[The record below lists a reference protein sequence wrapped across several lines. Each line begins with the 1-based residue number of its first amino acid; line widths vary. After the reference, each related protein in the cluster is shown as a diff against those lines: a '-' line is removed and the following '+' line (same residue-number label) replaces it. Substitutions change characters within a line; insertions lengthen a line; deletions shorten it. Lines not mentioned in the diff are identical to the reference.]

1 MGEIEH
7 QSAYH
12 HLVHPGTMV
21 LLGGWRKSRSWVMD
35 VFLIVVLAL
44 LSPIVL
50 SLDTE
55 SGFLSPSKRVLELR
69 ELGMLA
75 NYPGY
80 QAILPPFK
88 RNGGGGLNF
97 KRNGGV
103 PDECRGKYD
112 TSIYTQLDNICED
125 CYNLSCW
132 RRTVSSTWCRSSA
145 RRDSTCASFWA
156 CGRHEQH
163 DQPSKACDDQHE
175 PQRQGFSVFPWSA
188 VQAGTLVLRREVKET
203 KACCIFLSNHPLHL
217 IA

>member
-1 MGEIEH
+1 MLYDVAV
-7 QSAYH
+7 Q
-12 HLVHPGTMV
+12 V

-44 LSPIVL
+44 LSPIVG

-112 TSIYTQLDNICED
+112 TSIYTQVVTSSSKDVT
-125 CYNLSCW
+125 
-132 RRTVSSTWCRSSA
+132 TV
-145 RRDSTCASFWA
+145 F
-156 CGRHEQH
+156 RH
-163 DQPSKACDDQHE
+163 
-175 PQRQGFSVFPWSA
+175 F
-188 VQAGTLVLRREVKET
+188 LVK
-203 KACCIFLSNHPLHL
+203 HL
-217 IA
+217 VDKIL

>member
-1 MGEIEH
+1 MSYDVAA
-7 QSAYH
+7 Q
-12 HLVHPGTMV
+12 V
-21 LLGGWRKSRSWVMD
+21 LLGGWRKSRSWVME

-44 LSPIVL
+44 LSPIVG

-112 TSIYTQLDNICED
+112 TSIYTQVVTSSSKDVTKRALSKTKTIVKRSFSSLYHFQKLCLPYFLLNI
-125 CYNLSCW
+125 
-132 RRTVSSTWCRSSA
+132 
-145 RRDSTCASFWA
+145 
-156 CGRHEQH
+156 
-163 DQPSKACDDQHE
+163 
-175 PQRQGFSVFPWSA
+175 
-188 VQAGTLVLRREVKET
+188 
-203 KACCIFLSNHPLHL
+203 
-217 IA
+217 